1 MQINLDRKEESSMS
15 KIKLLAKEITYAREA
30 IAIYQKSCVSHS
42 FKHQDM
48 TLLKDLDS
56 MKYWIE
62 ELEKKEQEF
71 FKLLADKKLL
81 DKPKEDKDVA

>member
-62 ELEKKEQEF
+62 ELEKKEQEL
-71 FKLLADKKLL
+71 FKLLATKKLL

>member
-1 MQINLDRKEESSMS
+1 MS

-62 ELEKKEQEF
+62 TLEKKEQQL

>member
-62 ELEKKEQEF
+62 EIEKKEQEL

>member
-1 MQINLDRKEESSMS
+1 MQTKLDRKEESSMS

-62 ELEKKEQEF
+62 EIEKKEQQL

>member
-56 MKYWIE
+56 IKYWIE
-62 ELEKKEQEF
+62 ELEKKEKEL
-71 FKLLADKKLL
+71 FKLLAVKKLL

>member
-1 MQINLDRKEESSMS
+1 MS
-15 KIKLLAKEITYAREA
+15 KIKTLAKEFTYAREA
-30 IAIYQKSCVSHS
+30 VAIYQKSCVSHS

-62 ELEKKEQEF
+62 ELQKKEEEL
-71 FKLLADKKLL
+71 FKLLVVKKLL

>member
-62 ELEKKEQEF
+62 EIEKKEQQL

>member
-1 MQINLDRKEESSMS
+1 MQTKLDRKEESSMS

-62 ELEKKEQEF
+62 EIEKKEQEL

>member
-62 ELEKKEQEF
+62 ELEKKEQEL

>member
-1 MQINLDRKEESSMS
+1 MS

-30 IAIYQKSCVSHS
+30 IAIYQKPCVSHS

-62 ELEKKEQEF
+62 EIEKKEQQL